1 MGTSFRP
8 VREEWGPSTDNLLSS
23 DHVAALLTGVAY
35 DAEISHEQL
44 DYGQDVTA
52 LYVGNGAKFLDV
64 LASDKFTVET
74 AKATLYEMGY
84 DDRGGSEDDLAA
96 LVGNI
101 KSLVEAWR
109 RSIGSDGELRF
120 YIDNF

>member
-1 MGTSFRP
+1 MGLSFRP
-8 VREEWGPSTDNLLSS
+8 VREDWGPSSDAFIGSENL
-23 DHVAALLTGVAY
+23 AALLTGVAY
-35 DAEISHEQL
+35 DAGGGNEQL

-52 LYVGNGAKFLDV
+52 LHIESGAKFLDV

-74 AKATLYEMGY
+74 AKTTLCDMLSGLEEVP
-84 DDRGGSEDDLAA
+84 EDDLAA

-101 KSLVEAWR
+101 KSMVEPWR